1 MRQSYPD
8 IPMLIT
14 TARADA
20 VTEEFRERHRVQMLA
35 KPYSPSSLVTTL
47 GRLLARTQMG

>member
-14 TARADA
+14 TARVDA
-20 VTEEFRERHRVQMLA
+20 VTAEFRERRRVEMLA
-35 KPYSPSSLVTTL
+35 KPYSSNRLVATM
-47 GRLLARTQMG
+47 GRLLGRVSTV